1 MDRAQERDRDKKL
14 TDKQTIH
21 STADFQQR
29 IRELQFDLKEREAR
43 LKDCREKIIELKR
56 GNIVLQEAMAEKE
69 RLYGG
74 GRYSRHNEDD
84 NAKKQN

>member
-84 NAKKQN
+84 NA

>member
-1 MDRAQERDRDKKL
+1 LDRAQERDRDKKL

-56 GNIVLQEAMAEKE
+56 GNIVL
-69 RLYGG
+69 
-74 GRYSRHNEDD
+74 
-84 NAKKQN
+84 